1 MGPLWEAML
10 PQLPQLIM
18 LPQLTMLPQPTR
30 LRSTLMRFPPTHT
43 PMLSLMTT
51 PRPTSR
57 LRRALTVPELLRD
70 PTPLLFPMAESNML
84 PTPPMVMMDMLL
96 MSPMTEL
103 PSTPNMSHLPQSTKL
118 PQLSQPT
125 TVRQVTDLKFRA
137 FDTKS

>member
-1 MGPLWEAML
+1 ML
-10 PQLPQLIM
+10 PE
-18 LPQLTMLPQPTR
+18 PTR
-30 LRSTLMRFPPTHT
+30 LRSTLMRFPPTRT
-43 PMLSLMTT
+43 PTPSLMTT
-51 PRPTSR
+51 QSPTSR
-57 LRRALTVPELLRD
+57 LRSPPMVPEMLRD
-70 PTPLLFPMAESNML
+70 HTPLLFPMAESNML

-96 MSPMTEL
+96 MSPMTEP